1 MTQKGSNISEALRRA
16 KQDKMTIE
24 DNLEEPGYA
33 KILSFPYRRTG
44 MGGFDDTIL
53 ISLRTRRPIKSA
65 LRTSRSGNHGNR
77 AYRLFPAR
85 YIAYEVSRS
94 NAGNL
99 YANVAI
105 ITLQEDGQV
114 KTEKEW
120 QICRGHEQL
129 LDLDH
134 LPKEIREILIAN
146 KDELPLFQYVFP
158 FSFNEEEERA
168 K

>member
-1 MTQKGSNISEALRRA
+1 M
-16 KQDKMTIE
+16 KMT
-24 DNLEEPGYA
+24 DQTPA
-33 KILSFPYRRTG
+33 QAPKPFILSFPFRRTG
-44 MGGFDDTIL
+44 MGGFDDSIIL
-53 ISLRTRRPIKSA
+53 SFRSKKPVRSI

-77 AYRLFPAR
+77 SYKLFPGK
-85 YIAYEVSRS
+85 YLMYEVSRS
-94 NAGNL
+94 NSGNL

-129 LDLDH
+129 LDLGH

-158 FSFNEEEERA
+158 FSFNEEE
-168 K
+168 

>member
-1 MTQKGSNISEALRRA
+1 MA
-16 KQDKMTIE
+16 
-24 DNLEEPGYA
+24 DNVQTPNVQPKA
-33 KILSFPYRRTG
+33 QILSFEFRNTG
-44 MGGFDDTIL
+44 MGGFDDVVIL
-53 ISLRTRRPIKSA
+53 SFRTRKPVKSI
-65 LRTSRSGNHGNR
+65 LRKSRSGNHGNR
-77 AYRLFPAR
+77 SYKLFPGK
-85 YIAYEVSRS
+85 YLMYKVSRS
-94 NAGNL
+94 NSGNL

-129 LDLDH
+129 LDLGH

-158 FSFNEEEERA
+158 FSFNEEE
-168 K
+168 